1 MKDDTRVPSTEA
13 EQAMHQIL
21 QAERDAEQAIHDC
34 ENAAQKAIQDAQVKA
49 QKIHTRANQRITN
62 MEMRHGHKLNQ
73 LIKDIDK
80 EAAVALKNGAD
91 NYCDEKRLRAIANKL
106 AIELCGGP
114 SVPGNDTE
122 TGK

>member
-21 QAERDAEQAIHDC
+21 QAERDAEHAIHDC
-34 ENAAQKAIQDAQVKA
+34 ENAAQKAIQDTQVKA
-49 QKIHTRANQRITN
+49 QRIHTRANQRITN

-80 EAAVALKNGAD
+80 EAAVALNHGAD
-91 NYCDEKRLRAIANKL
+91 NYCDEKKLRTIVNKL
-106 AIELCGGP
+106 AVELCGGYTV
-114 SVPGNDTE
+114 SGSDTE